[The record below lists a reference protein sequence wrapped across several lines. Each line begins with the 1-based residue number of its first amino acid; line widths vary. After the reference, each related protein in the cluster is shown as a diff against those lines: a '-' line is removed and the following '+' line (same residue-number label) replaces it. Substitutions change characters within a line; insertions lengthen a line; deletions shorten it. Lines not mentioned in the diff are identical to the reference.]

1 MKGGKA
7 VEIVL
12 YELHFHWGDLPVLL
26 IPLLVGIGF
35 WAVSCSLNRA
45 SGAGKDLTTPAQR
58 DLSNSK
64 GVKWFLRGIAL
75 LCGVVFLLSGTA
87 YVADYTALK
96 TRYETGDCLTAEGFV
111 EDLTTTQYPD
121 KGGDSFTLDGV
132 TFSYSSADL
141 TLLGYRKEARSGGV
155 VTREGQYL
163 VIRYIPD
170 PYTDTNHILYIAEK
184 EATSP

>member
-1 MKGGKA
+1 MKGGEA
-7 VEIVL
+7 VETVL

-45 SGAGKDLTTPAQR
+45 KEAGKDLITPAQR

-64 GVKWFLRGIAL
+64 SVKWFLRGIAL

-96 TRYETGDCLTAEGFV
+96 TRYKAGEYFTAEGLV
-111 EDLTTTQYPD
+111 EDLTTTEYPH

-132 TFSYSSADL
+132 TFAYTDTDL
-141 TLLGYRKEARSGGV
+141 TLPGYRGEAQNGGII
-155 VTREGQYL
+155 TREGQYL

-170 PYTDTNHILYIAEK
+170 PDTGINHILYIAEVQ
-184 EATSP
+184 AP

>member
-1 MKGGKA
+1 M
-7 VEIVL
+7 ETVL

-45 SGAGKDLTTPAQR
+45 KEAGKDLITPAQR

-64 GVKWFLRGIAL
+64 SVKWFLRGIAL
-75 LCGVVFLLSGTA
+75 LCGVVFVLSGASYLT
-87 YVADYTALK
+87 DYTYLRA
-96 TRYETGDCLTAEGFV
+96 RYETGDYLTAEGLV

-132 TFSYSSADL
+132 TFAYTDTDL
-141 TLLGYRKEARSGGV
+141 TLPGYRGEAQNGGII
-155 VTREGQYL
+155 TREGQYL

-170 PYTDTNHILYIAEK
+170 PDTGINHILYIAEVR
-184 EATSP
+184 AP

>member
-1 MKGGKA
+1 M
-7 VEIVL
+7 ETVL

-26 IPLLVGIGF
+26 IPLLVGMGF
-35 WAVSCSLNRA
+35 WAVSCGMNRA
-45 SGAGKDLTTPAQR
+45 KEAGKDLAAPARR
-58 DLSNSK
+58 DLTHSK
-64 GVKWFLRGIAL
+64 GVQWFLRGVAL
-75 LCGVVFLLSGTA
+75 LCGVVFILSGSV
-87 YVADYTALK
+87 YIADYTALK
-96 TRYETGDCLTAEGFV
+96 TRYETGDYLTAEGLV
-111 EDLTTTQYPD
+111 EDLTTAEYPH

-170 PYTDTNHILYIAEK
+170 PDTGINHILYIAEP
-184 EATSP
+184 EAP